1 MIAIHRG
8 EISEDDSYSNSQSK
22 TNGKNW
28 KPERLCR
35 IFLFKARVDR
45 TIRSFHDNI
54 SELFAPIY
62 LGLSRE
68 EEWIVMSPRSKFR
81 TEVKISWE
89 ESLEFY
95 RDQLR
100 SYLGYLIQC
109 NCAEEILTKVDAE
122 VKDAT
127 VPDNFRLRFMVRIMV
142 RKAIDHM
149 RECNDP
155 SGKPL
160 STTTD
165 LSLKT
170 IPVQER
176 LVYFLRDIL
185 EYSKR
190 DTSLLIG
197 ISDVQVDELLSLAR
211 KRIDMLEG
219 PSSLEIQNPS
229 GTYFRWKFVNL
240 QLPSISED

>member
-1 MIAIHRG
+1 MEKTGNPEGSVA
-8 EISEDDSYSNSQSK
+8 SFSSK
-22 TNGKNW
+22 LVRIERSGRSTTN
-28 KPERLCR
+28 
-35 IFLFKARVDR
+35 F
-45 TIRSFHDNI
+45 
-54 SELFAPIY
+54 SELFAPID

-68 EEWIVMSPRSKFR
+68 EKWIVMSPISRFR
-81 TEVKISWE
+81 TEVKLSWE

-100 SYLGYLIQC
+100 SYLGYMIQC

-142 RKAIDHM
+142 QKAIDHM
-149 RECNDP
+149 RECNDT

-160 STTTD
+160 SATTD
-165 LSLKT
+165 LSLKAV
-170 IPVQER
+170 PVQAR

-197 ISDVQVDELLSLAR
+197 ISDVQVDKLLSLAR

-219 PSSLEIQNPS
+219 PSSLESQNPS

-240 QLPSISED
+240 QLPSISEN